1 MQFLVTGKTC
11 HDESGKWLPSARA
24 LRTVKDMKK
33 PFSVAR
39 VLAAAATLVL
49 LTSGCMQAE
58 VGVVVKEDGSAD
70 LKLRAVTSLDALAS
84 MASFN
89 SSSDSSES
97 SVPQTQY
104 CRDIIEVASDGTE
117 MQTTECSY
125 DPCDELTD
133 TTRCEVVAPLDSS
146 IPSSTVATTTT
157 APLDK
162 AALCAQMRK
171 EQGSQTAPPE
181 GIVVTEILDDKWC
194 GWEITGTAK
203 NTQEITATLTA
214 MGRVLNADE
223 EEEPPFDEL
232 AIAKDAT
239 GGWSLLLKNPLDCA
253 PPGEDP
259 ATAGAEAMFGALMSD
274 LKITYNIQLPGVPGA
289 NNATSV
295 NGNTFTWSYSL
306 AEMTAFC
313 ALPDRDFRA
322 LTTPG
327 VVTATADASPTSSA
341 PGDSDGGGSTLKI
354 LLSVAA
360 LAAAGAGG
368 FVLKRRRDYS
378 YTDTAVQT
386 SVAPAQMAPVWD
398 AAANAWAATGPD
410 GIAYLYDQQTSQWV
424 PRR

>member
-1 MQFLVTGKTC
+1 
-11 HDESGKWLPSARA
+11 
-24 LRTVKDMKK
+24 MKNS
-33 PFSVAR
+33 FSVAK

-58 VGVVVKEDGSAD
+58 VGVVVKDDGSAD
-70 LKLRAVTSLDALAS
+70 LKMRMVVSMDTLES
-84 MASFN
+84 MAADGWSMG
-89 SSSDSSES
+89 SSSDSSSDTTTDFRRELEAGLWS
-97 SVPQTQY
+97 DETLY
-104 CRDIIEVASDGTE
+104 CRLTEGVDPSGVPSYDGTLDH
-117 MQTTECSY
+117 TCDST
-125 DPCDELTD
+125 PCDD
-133 TTRCEVVAPLDSS
+133 PVAATTTTVPGTVTTCFPPSGSIAATTTAAP
-146 IPSSTVATTTT
+146 TTT

-171 EQGSQTAPPE
+171 EQGGATTFPA

-203 NTQEITATLTA
+203 NTQEILTTLTA
-214 MGRVLNADE
+214 MSSIMDDDEDDTPPTADSFVL
-223 EEEPPFDEL
+223 
-232 AIAKDAT
+232 AKDTA
-239 GGWSLLLKNPLDCA
+239 GGWSLLLKDPFSCPSD
-253 PPGEDP
+253 GESSD
-259 ATAGAEAMFGALMSD
+259 AAAMEAMFGAMMAD
-274 LKITYNIQLPGVPGA
+274 FKVTYNFQLPGVPST

-295 NGNTFTWSYSL
+295 NGNTFTWAFSM

-313 ALPDRDFRA
+313 KLPDHDFHA

-327 VVTATADASPTSSA
+327 VVAATADASTTSSA

-368 FVLKRRRDYS
+368 FVLKRRRDYG

>member
-1 MQFLVTGKTC
+1 
-11 HDESGKWLPSARA
+11 
-24 LRTVKDMKK
+24 MKK
-33 PFSVAR
+33 RFNAAK

-70 LKLRAVTSLDALAS
+70 LKLRAVTSLDALVAMS
-84 MASFN
+84 SFN
-89 SSSDSSES
+89 SSSDSADS
-97 SVPQTQY
+97 SVSQTQY

-117 MQTTECSY
+117 MQVTECTY
-125 DPCDELTD
+125 DPCDELTEP
-133 TTRCEVVAPLDSS
+133 TTCKVIAPLDSTS
-146 IPSSTVATTTT
+146 PSPTVAPTTT

-181 GIVVTEILDDKWC
+181 GIVVTEVLDDKWC

-214 MGRVLNADE
+214 MGRILNADE

-253 PPGEDP
+253 PPGEDST
-259 ATAGAEAMFGALMSD
+259 TAGAEAMFGALMSD

-289 NNATSV
+289 HNATSV
-295 NGNTFTWSYSL
+295 SGNTFTWSYSL

-313 ALPDRDFRA
+313 AQPDRDFRA
-322 LTTPG
+322 VTTPG
-327 VVTATADASPTSSA
+327 VVAVADGAPQDAASTPSA
-341 PGDSDGGGSTLKI
+341 PGDSDGGISMLKVLFGVI
-354 LLSVAA
+354 AIG
-360 LAAAGAGG
+360 AAGAGG
-368 FVLKRRRDYS
+368 LVLKRRRYS
-378 YTDTAVQT
+378 GVGDTMSYEAASTTQT
-386 SVAPAQMAPVWD
+386 APAPVWD
-398 AAANAWAATGPD
+398 AAANAWVATGPD
-410 GIAYLYDQQTSQWV
+410 GVSYLYDQQTGQWI
-424 PRR
+424 PRP

>member
-1 MQFLVTGKTC
+1 
-11 HDESGKWLPSARA
+11 
-24 LRTVKDMKK
+24 MKK
-33 PFSVAR
+33 SFSVAK

-70 LKLRAVTSLDALAS
+70 LKLRAVTSLDALATMS
-84 MASFN
+84 SFN
-89 SSSDSSES
+89 SSSGSSDSSVS
-97 SVPQTQY
+97 QTQY

-117 MQTTECSY
+117 METTECTY
-125 DPCDELTD
+125 DPCDPLTNS
-133 TTRCEVVAPLDSS
+133 TCEVIAPLDSAS
-146 IPSSTVATTTT
+146 PATSVAPT

-253 PPGEDP
+253 PPGEDSS
-259 ATAGAEAMFGALMSD
+259 TAGAEAMFGALMSD

-295 NGNTFTWSYSL
+295 SGNTFTWTYSM

-313 ALPDRDFRA
+313 AQPDRDFRA

-327 VVTATADASPTSSA
+327 TVAAPVEGENKDAALTAA
-341 PGDSDGGGSTLKI
+341 PAGGSDGGGSALKI

-368 FVLKRRRDYS
+368 FVLKRRRDYG
-378 YTDTAVQT
+378 YTEAVTQT
-386 SVAPAQMAPVWD
+386 SVAPVQIAPVWD

>member
-1 MQFLVTGKTC
+1 
-11 HDESGKWLPSARA
+11 
-24 LRTVKDMKK
+24 MKK
-33 PFSVAR
+33 SFSVAR

-70 LKLRAVTSLDALAS
+70 LKLRAVMSLDALAS

-89 SSSDSSES
+89 SSSDSADP
-97 SVPQTQY
+97 SVSQTQY

-133 TTRCEVVAPLDSS
+133 TTRCEAVAPLDSAS
-146 IPSSTVATTTT
+146 PSSTVAPTTT

-162 AALCAQMRK
+162 AALCAQMRE
-171 EQGSQTAPPE
+171 EQGGQTAPPE

-194 GWEITGTAK
+194 GWEVIGTAK

-295 NGNTFTWSYSL
+295 SGNTFTWSYSL

-327 VVTATADASPTSSA
+327 TVATPVEGETKDAGLTAA
-341 PGDSDGGGSTLKI
+341 PAGGSDGGGSTLRI

-368 FVLKRRRDYS
+368 FVLKRRRDYG
-378 YTDTAVQT
+378 YTEAVTQT
-386 SVAPAQMAPVWD
+386 SVAPVQMAPVWD